1 MKSGYWCEFVLIW
14 IENIFFPKIA
24 IREALEIVFLGI
36 SPKSATK
43 IANNKQS
50 KDNPS
55 RRVILADR
63 ESEVFV

>member
-1 MKSGYWCEFVLIW
+1 MKPGYVCEFS
-14 IENIFFPKIA
+14 PKIA

-36 SPKSATK
+36 SPKSVTK

-63 ESEVFV
+63 ESEVLLKR

>member
-1 MKSGYWCEFVLIW
+1 MFVNLFKFVMQ
-14 IENIFFPKIA
+14 IFFP
-24 IREALEIVFLGI
+24 EDDTV
-36 SPKSATK
+36 K

-63 ESEVFV
+63 ESEVLL